1 MDIKEIR
8 KRIDATD
15 EQLAELLAERMKL
28 AADVAAYK
36 KENGMAVYDAQ
47 REKEVIERVSR
58 SAGETFA
65 PYIAEIYETIMKTSK
80 DYQNDL
86 IG

>member
-8 KRIDATD
+8 KKVDATD
-15 EQLAELLAERMKL
+15 EQLAELLAERMTL

-36 KENGMAVYDAQ
+36 KETGMAVYDAQ

-58 SAGETFA
+58 AAGETFA
-65 PYIAEIYETIMKTSK
+65 PYIAEIYETIMKASK

>member
-8 KRIDATD
+8 KKIDATD
-15 EQLAELLAERMKL
+15 EQLAGLLAERMKL

-47 REKEVIERVSR
+47 REKEVIERVSHA
-58 SAGETFA
+58 AGEAFA
-65 PYIAEIYETIMKTSK
+65 PYIAEIYEIIMKTSK

>member
-8 KRIDATD
+8 KKIDATD
-15 EQLAELLAERMKL
+15 EQLAGLLAERMTL

-36 KENGMAVYDAQ
+36 KETGMAVYDAQ

-58 SAGETFA
+58 AAGETFA
-65 PYIAEIYETIMKTSK
+65 PYIAEIYEAIMKASK

>member
-8 KRIDATD
+8 KKIDATD
-15 EQLAELLAERMKL
+15 EQLAGLLAERMTL

-36 KENGMAVYDAQ
+36 KETGMAVYDAQ
-47 REKEVIERVSR
+47 REKEVIERVS
-58 SAGETFA
+58 SAAGETFA
-65 PYIAEIYETIMKTSK
+65 PYITEIYETIMKTSK

>member
-15 EQLAELLAERMKL
+15 EQLAGLLAERMKL

-58 SAGETFA
+58 AAGETFA
-65 PYIAEIYETIMKTSK
+65 SYIAEIYEIIMKTSK
-80 DYQNDL
+80 DYQNNL

>member
-8 KRIDATD
+8 KKIDATD
-15 EQLAELLAERMKL
+15 EQLAELLVERMKL

-36 KENGMAVYDAQ
+36 KETGMAVYDAQ
-47 REKEVIERVSR
+47 REKEVIERVSHA
-58 SAGETFA
+58 AGETFA
-65 PYIAEIYETIMKTSK
+65 PYIAEIYETIMKASK

>member
-8 KRIDATD
+8 KKIDATD
-15 EQLAELLAERMKL
+15 EQLAGLLAERMTL

-36 KENGMAVYDAQ
+36 KETGMAVYDAQ

-58 SAGETFA
+58 AAGETFA
-65 PYIAEIYETIMKTSK
+65 PYIAEIYETIMKASK

>member
-15 EQLAELLAERMKL
+15 EQLAGLLAERMTL

-36 KENGMAVYDAQ
+36 KENGMVVYDAQ

-58 SAGETFA
+58 AAGETFA
-65 PYIAEIYETIMKTSK
+65 PYIAEIYETIMNASK

>member
-1 MDIKEIR
+1 MEIKEIR
-8 KRIDATD
+8 KKIDATD
-15 EQLAELLAERMKL
+15 EQLAGLLAERMTL

-36 KENGMAVYDAQ
+36 KETGMAVYDAQ

-58 SAGETFA
+58 AAGETFA
-65 PYIAEIYETIMKTSK
+65 PYIAEIYETIMKASK